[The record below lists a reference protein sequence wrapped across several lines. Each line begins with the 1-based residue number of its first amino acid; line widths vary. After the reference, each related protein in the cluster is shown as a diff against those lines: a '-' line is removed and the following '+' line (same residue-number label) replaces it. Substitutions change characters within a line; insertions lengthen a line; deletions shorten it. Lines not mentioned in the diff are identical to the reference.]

1 MRELKILINRNI
13 KVFFKDKGTLFT
25 AMIAPLIILV
35 LYITFLAGVYR
46 SSFKSAVPSEVYSIL
61 PKKLIEGFVNGWL
74 MSSLLAVC
82 SITVSFIANLC
93 MVKDRTTGTNTDFK
107 MTPVKKSIKAIA
119 YYISTMIV
127 ALAICYILLIIGLV
141 YISMNGWYLSFT
153 DILLIMLDVLLLV
166 LFGTGLSSIICY
178 FLYSQGAI
186 SAVTTIVSS
195 IYGFI
200 CGAYMP
206 ISQFNSTIQ
215 TTIKVLP
222 GTYGTSLLHR
232 HFMQGTLEKL
242 KEYFPIEN
250 ITEIR
255 KNFDIDII
263 LFNHN
268 VSELAMFL
276 ILIGVNILLIGIY
289 VIITNFVKE
298 KE

>member
-1 MRELKILINRNI
+1 MRELIVLVKRDI
-13 KVFFKDKGTLFT
+13 KVFFKDKGTFFS
-25 AMIAPLIILV
+25 AMISPLVILV

-46 SSFKSAVPSEVYSIL
+46 SSFESAVPADVYAIL
-61 PKKLIEGFVNGWL
+61 PKKIIEGFVNGWL

-82 SITVSFIANLC
+82 SISVSFIANLC
-93 MVKDRTTGTNTDFK
+93 IVKDRTTGANIDFN
-107 MTPVKKSIKAIA
+107 MTPVKKSTKAIA
-119 YYISTMIV
+119 YYIST
-127 ALAICYILLIIGLV
+127 ALISLIICYGLLMIGLA
-141 YISMNGWYLSFT
+141 YISLNGWYLSFS
-153 DILLIMLDVLLLV
+153 DILLIMADTLLLV

-186 SAVTTIVSS
+186 SAITTIVSS

-206 ISQFNSTIQ
+206 ISQFNGAIQ

-242 KEYFPIEN
+242 KDYFPIEN
-250 ITEIR
+250 INMIR
-255 KNFDIDII
+255 QNFDID
-263 LFNHN
+263 LVVFDHM
-268 VSELAMFL
+268 VSELTMFL
-276 ILIGVNILLIGIY
+276 ILIAINVILIGIY
-289 VIITNFVKE
+289 VLITNFVKE